1 MGIFKKAKSLFA
13 ISESYESVT
22 LSAEKHLRGE
32 GIKVPFQG
40 LPLQIS
46 LVSDDTRLHLYPEFR
61 TKSWPEKSSGSFIL
75 FNPDHYYSDIS
86 AFIRLER
93 GQKLVLGR
101 SDPEQTILLGY
112 SDQVNRRHL
121 SITYLGDAIIFEDL
135 HSNAGTTISVLRN
148 PDEIERL
155 TCRREAKFYQIREI
169 FGGPIQPLALPEAHS
184 ALEKVNMI
192 LSQEAHRP
200 KNAQGRPGAVVMLP
214 DEMIPILVGDLH
226 ARLDNLIQVLSENRF
241 LESLL
246 NGSAG
251 LILLGDVVHSEI
263 DGQLEEM
270 TSSLLMMDFIFK
282 LKIRFPDQVFHL
294 RGNHDSFSPDV
305 SKGGIPQGML
315 WEKHVL
321 DERGVN
327 YKREMDRY
335 YGQLPLVVVTRD
347 FLACH
352 ASPPFRRVNL
362 EMLINAHENPALIE
376 QLILNRLKRPIYPGG
391 YTRRDVK
398 RFRDGLGLQPEL
410 PFIVGHNP
418 LTEGETLWMNAGN
431 IENHHIVFS
440 ARPDFIG
447 VFTRVAG
454 KMIPLCYPTE
464 PVRDI
469 INTLP
474 EKHETTGV

>member
-1 MGIFKKAKSLFA
+1 MGLVKKAKSLFA
-13 ISESYESVT
+13 ISGSYESET

-46 LVSDDTRLHLYPEFR
+46 LVPDDTRLHLYPEFR
-61 TKSWPEKSSGSFIL
+61 LKSRPEKSSSSFIL

-86 AFIRLER
+86 AFLRLER
-93 GQKLVLGR
+93 GAKLVLGR

-121 SITYLGDAIIFEDL
+121 SITCLGDAFIFEDL
-135 HSNAGTTISVLRN
+135 HSNSGTTLSVLKN

-155 TCRREAKFYQIREI
+155 TYRREAKFYRIREI
-169 FGGPIQPLALPEAHS
+169 FGGPIQKLPLPEAHS

-192 LSQEAHRP
+192 LSQEAYRP
-200 KNAQGRPGAVVMLP
+200 KNSQGRPGAVVMLP
-214 DEMIPILVGDLH
+214 DEMTPILVGDLH
-226 ARLDNLIQVLSENRF
+226 VRIDNLIHVLSENRF

-246 NGSAG
+246 NGSASV
-251 LILLGDVVHSEI
+251 IMLGDVVHSEI
-263 DGQLEEM
+263 DGQLEDM
-270 TSSLLMMDFIFK
+270 TGSLLMMDFIFK
-282 LKIRFPDQVFHL
+282 LKISFPDQVFHI

-305 SKGGIPQGML
+305 SKGGIPQGIL

-321 DERGVN
+321 DERGVD

-335 YGQLPLVVVTRD
+335 YDQLPLVVVTRD

-362 EMLINAHENPALIE
+362 EMLINAHEDPALIE

-398 RFRDGLGLQPEL
+398 RFRDGLGLQPDL

-418 LTEGETLWMNAGN
+418 LTEGETLWLNAGN

-440 ARPDFIG
+440 ARPDSVG

-464 PVRDI
+464 PVQDI
-469 INTLP
+469 INALP
-474 EKHETTGV
+474 EKHRTTGI